1 MDRNKNKKTNILFWF
16 MGLMGS
22 RLPIYLLAILVSVI
36 GFAGSKIANA
46 WLIKNIMEAAQTRET
61 EGLLVTVAVNF
72 LIIALS
78 MFTWR
83 FGIVRYNIEAKRGI
97 ARVEKQVFAKVLRLP
112 MSYYENK
119 HSGDFMSK
127 LIYDMEKAGDI
138 YGSRLRRLLDG
149 ILRTVI
155 YMIPML
161 ILNWRLSL
169 CLFAINALSLIVN
182 GIFVKPMK
190 NAGGRLSVKNGTM
203 TEKLTNILA
212 GMETAKIFPMGR
224 QLLDEYD
231 VANDECYKMQKK
243 TNMMTASLDSLNSM
257 FDFMSG
263 LVFIGVGVWFISQ
276 RMVTLGELTAIYT
289 LYGDFRF
296 VVFEMGKYFPQ
307 MMNCVANAERIYD
320 FLRLEEEPAKYA
332 YSGSG
337 NTAGAADDRNENA
350 GGSENTGKAGIGS
363 ASKAYVN
370 SGTGA
375 YALSAKGLAFAYNEE
390 RDILDNF
397 SLDISKGEFVA
408 VTGRSGCGKSTLAKL
423 ILGFYKPKSGELYI
437 DGVPYSSMTLEEMRR
452 KIAYVPQEPYLFET
466 SIAENIAYGKSG
478 DMPEN
483 VPIEEIIDAAKAANA
498 HDFIMKLPNGYDTV
512 PGERGNTLSGGEKQR
527 IAIARAVIK
536 NAPVLLLDEATS
548 ALDNESE
555 RLVNEAIERLC
566 ENRTT
571 IMIAHRTS
579 TIASA
584 DREIAMSVCVDLP
597 QNL

>member
-78 MFTWR
+78 MFMWR

-190 NAGGRLSVKNGTM
+190 NAGSRLSVKNGTM

-276 RMVTLGELTAIYT
+276 KMVTLGELTAIYT

-320 FLRLEEEPAKYA
+320 FLQLEEEPAKYE
-332 YSGSG
+332 YGGGENIVSS
-337 NTAGAADDRNENA
+337 AGM
-350 GGSENTGKAGIGS
+350 GS
-363 ASKAYVN
+363 AS
-370 SGTGA
+370 GD
-375 YALSAKGLAFAYNEE
+375 YALSAKGLAFAYSEE

-437 DGVPYSSMTLEEMRR
+437 DGIPYSSMTLEEMRR

-536 NAPVLLLDEATS
+536 NAPLLLLDEATS

-571 IMIAHRTS
+571 IMIAHRAS